1 MTSRTR
7 TTSGSPDPAPLVP
20 LRWGD
25 AATRWWAA
33 GWLVVG
39 GGTVIAGSNDVALWA
54 LAMGAAAHA
63 IGWWVAP
70 SAGWRRLVALPL
82 SMLGSFLLL
91 AGPRFV
97 FVLAIPYLCWLLVRH
112 RPAITVITV
121 VPVIAVALVTGGM
134 FEHDY
139 SRMLPAVAAVFAT
152 MVLCAWLA
160 GLMARLMVER
170 RARLS

>member
-1 MTSRTR
+1 MTSRAR
-7 TTSGSPDPAPLVP
+7 PTSAFREPSSLIP

-25 AATRWWAA
+25 PATRLWAA
-33 GWLVVG
+33 GWLTIG
-39 GGTVIAGSNDVALWA
+39 GGAVIAGSNDVALWA

-63 IGWWVAP
+63 VGWWVAP

-91 AGPRFV
+91 AGPRFT

-112 RPAITVITV
+112 RPAITTLTVI
-121 VPVIAVALVTGGM
+121 PVIAVAVITGGM

-160 GLMARLMVER
+160 GLMARLIGER
-170 RARLS
+170 RARLG